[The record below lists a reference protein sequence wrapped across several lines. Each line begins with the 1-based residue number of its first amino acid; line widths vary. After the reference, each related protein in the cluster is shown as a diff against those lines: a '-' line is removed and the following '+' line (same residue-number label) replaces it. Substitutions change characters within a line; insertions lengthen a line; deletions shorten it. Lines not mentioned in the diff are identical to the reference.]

1 MAAPYSSPRSKLDRA
16 IVAYLIAQGVGDNTN
31 IFPANSSRDRSLPNL
46 TIHASGGS
54 HEFPLSGTY
63 RFNVR
68 VICKYPAA
76 IQPDAADPTNSETNR
91 LAADALFAAA
101 VDALMQGE
109 SGTSTLAVTA
119 TAITTAGR
127 DLATTDP
134 DNHADMADFTCIQW
148 LDTGFDGG
156 VPEEESSAWAEIAT
170 FQAVV
175 TSANTD

>member
-31 IFPANSSRDRSLPNL
+31 IFPANSSRDRALPNL

-54 HEFPLSGTY
+54 PEFPLSGTY

-68 VICKYPAA
+68 VICKYPGA
-76 IQPDAADPTNSETNR
+76 IQPTDELTNYETNR
-91 LAADALFAAA
+91 LAADELFASA

-109 SGTSTLAVTA
+109 TGTSTLAVTA

-127 DLATTDP
+127 ALADSDP
-134 DNHADMADFTCIQW
+134 ANHADMADFTCIQW

-156 VPEEESSAWAEIAT
+156 VPEEESSTWAEIAT